1 MLNVHICSPA
11 HTGTVSNMQMLV
23 FHWTDGI
30 GERMRLIGQGELYD
44 DVTATSVKLR
54 DFSKPSDTKE

>member
-1 MLNVHICSPA
+1 MLYAHICSPA
-11 HTGTVSNMQMLV
+11 HTGTVCNMQMPV

-30 GERMRLIGQGELYD
+30 GEQMRLIGQGKLYD
-44 DVTATSVKLR
+44 DVTAMLVKLR